1 MSNTTSQSILSGKR
15 FWIAIFLFFNLL
27 INYIDRVNLSVAA
40 PAIMKHFHWDAAQMG
55 WIFAAY
61 LWTYTL
67 CLIPTGAL
75 VDRYG
80 ARNVSAIAISV
91 WSAAAMVTGGVT
103 SFANMVM
110 ARLGLGIGE
119 ATTFPVAGKLIRQW
133 FPAKERGIAGAIFHC
148 GGHAAPALA
157 LPFVA
162 WIVVYSGWR
171 LSFVILGGLG
181 FIWLIFWLLYY
192 RQPEECRWLTEEER
206 QLILNTRDVSLAPTA
221 SSSSRI
227 DLKKV
232 LPVLLKQGSMWGVM
246 LTQGCSTY
254 FNYVFLAWLPTYLVQ
269 ARGLHLVKAGVLG
282 AIPYLVAM
290 VAVLSFSRLSDR
302 LLTPEGIRLGKR
314 RNVVITLLLCSTVVM
329 AINFVQSQTGLIVVL
344 SLAMSF
350 NLTCLTL
357 NLILTNDLLEDAN
370 LAATVLAMDA
380 VAANVFGLFAPVV
393 TGYIVK
399 ATGSFAAAFYIQGF
413 VVIAAAA
420 ICFTLT
426 RKPIHGPIRG
436 EMAVPLAA
444 SH

>member
-1 MSNTTSQSILSGKR
+1 MPNTVSKSILGSKR
-15 FWIAIFLFFNLL
+15 IWIAIFLFFNLL

-75 VDRYG
+75 ADRFG
-80 ARNVSAIAISV
+80 ARNVSAIAISL
-91 WSAAAMVTGGVT
+91 WSAAAMVTGAVT
-103 SFANMVM
+103 NFSNMIL

-133 FPAKERGIAGAIFHC
+133 FPATERGIAGAIFHC

-157 LPFVA
+157 LPVVA
-162 WIVVYSGWR
+162 WLVINCGWR

-181 FIWLIFWLLYY
+181 FIWLLFWLLFY
-192 RQPEECRWLTEEER
+192 QPPEECRWLSEEER
-206 QLILNTRDVSLAPTA
+206 HLILTTRDVSLVPTA
-221 SSSSRI
+221 STGKI
-227 DLKKV
+227 DLRKV
-232 LPVLLKQGSMWGVM
+232 LPVLLRQRSMWGVM

-254 FNYVFLAWLPTYLVQ
+254 FNYVFLTWLPTYLVQ
-269 ARGLHLVKAGVLG
+269 ARGMHLVKAGFVG
-282 AIPYLVAM
+282 AIPYLVAV
-290 VAVLSFSRLSDR
+290 VAVLGLSRLSDR

-314 RNVVITLLLCSTVVM
+314 RNFLIGLLLCCTVVM
-329 AINFVQSQTGLIVVL
+329 ATNFVQSQPGLIVVL

-370 LAATVLAMDA
+370 LAGTVLAVVA
-380 VAANVFGLFAPVV
+380 VSSNVFGLFAPIV

-399 ATGSFAAAFYIQGF
+399 ATGSFAAGFYIQGF
-413 VVIAAAA
+413 LVIAAAA
-420 ICFTLT
+420 ISFTFA
-426 RKPIHGPIRG
+426 RKPIHGPIRS
-436 EMAVPLAA
+436 EVAPAPLVA

>member
-1 MSNTTSQSILSGKR
+1 MSNTASQSILSGKR
-15 FWIAIFLFFNLL
+15 IWIAIFLFFNLL

-75 VDRYG
+75 IDRYG
-80 ARNVSAIAISV
+80 ARNVSAIAISL
-91 WSAAAMVTGGVT
+91 WSAAAMVTGAVT
-103 SFANMVM
+103 TFANMIM

-157 LPFVA
+157 LPFVS
-162 WIVVYSGWR
+162 WLVVYSGWR
-171 LSFVILGGLG
+171 LSFIILGGLG

-192 RQPEECRWLTEEER
+192 RQPEECRWLPEEER
-206 QLILNTRDVSLAPTA
+206 QLIITTRDVSLVPTDF
-221 SSSSRI
+221 SSKV

-232 LPVLLKQGSMWGVM
+232 LPALLKQRSMWGVM

-269 ARGLHLVKAGVLG
+269 ARGLHLVKAGFVG

-290 VAVLSFSRLSDR
+290 VAVLSFSKLSDR

-314 RNVVITLLLCSTVVM
+314 RNVVIALLLCCTVVM

-413 VVIAAAA
+413 VVLAAAA
-420 ICFTLT
+420 ICFTFT
-426 RKPIHGPIRG
+426 RKPIHGPTRI
-436 EMAVPLAA
+436 EMAAPLAA

>member
-1 MSNTTSQSILSGKR
+1 MSNTTSQSILGGKR

-40 PAIMKHFHWDAAQMG
+40 PAIMKQFHWDAAQMG

-80 ARNVSAIAISV
+80 ARNVSAIAISL

-157 LPFVA
+157 LPFVS
-162 WIVVYSGWR
+162 WLVVYSGWR

-206 QLILNTRDVSLAPTA
+206 QLILTTRDVSLAPTA
-221 SSSSRI
+221 SSSKV

-269 ARGLHLVKAGVLG
+269 ARGLHLVKAGILG
-282 AIPYLVAM
+282 AIPYLIAM

-302 LLTPEGIRLGKR
+302 LLTPEGIRQGKR
-314 RNVVITLLLCSTVVM
+314 RNVVITLLLCCTVVM
-329 AINFVQSQTGLIVVL
+329 AINFVESQTGLLVVL

-380 VAANVFGLFAPVV
+380 VAANVFGLFAPIV

-426 RKPIHGPIRG
+426 RKPIHGSIRG

>member
-1 MSNTTSQSILSGKR
+1 MSNTAPQSILSGKR
-15 FWIAIFLFFNLL
+15 IWIAIFLFFNLL
-27 INYIDRVNLSVAA
+27 INYIDRVNLSIAA
-40 PAIMKHFHWDAAQMG
+40 PAISKEFHWDAAQMG

-61 LWTYTL
+61 LWTYTI

-80 ARNVSAIAISV
+80 ARNVSAIAISL
-91 WSAAAMVTGGVT
+91 WSVAAVFTGAIT
-103 SFANMVM
+103 NFTNMVM
-110 ARLGLGIGE
+110 VRLGLGIGE

-133 FPAKERGIAGAIFHC
+133 FPAKERGVAGAIFHC

-162 WIVVYSGWR
+162 WVVVSSGWR
-171 LSFVILGGLG
+171 LSFVILGSLG
-181 FIWLIFWLLYY
+181 FVWLIFWLLFY
-192 RQPEECRWLTEEER
+192 RQPEECRWLSEEER
-206 QLILNTRDVSLAPTA
+206 QLILSSRDVSLVQAAA
-221 SSSSRI
+221 SKNKV

-232 LPVLLKQGSMWGVM
+232 LPVLLKQRSIWGVM

-254 FNYVFLAWLPTYLVQ
+254 FNYVFLTWLPTYLVQ
-269 ARGLHLVKAGVLG
+269 ARGLHLVKAGILG

-290 VAVLSFSRLSDR
+290 VAVLGFSQLSDR
-302 LLTPEGIRLGKR
+302 MLTPEGIRLGKR
-314 RNVVITLLLCSTVVM
+314 RNMVITLLLLSTVVM
-329 AINFVQSQTGLIVVL
+329 AINFVESQTGLLVVL

-380 VAANVFGLFAPVV
+380 VMANVFGLFAPVV

-399 ATGSFAAAFYIQGF
+399 STGSFAAAFYIQGF
-413 VVIAAAA
+413 VVVAAAA
-420 ICFTLT
+420 ICFTFT
-426 RKPIHGPIRG
+426 RKPIHGLMRS
-436 EMAVPLAA
+436 AVAAPLAA